1 MTENDLNKLINQA
14 KYLYWKL
21 DNIDDQ
27 SKIDQSN
34 LIYSIFDFWSEFNQ
48 LADFQQEEIE
58 QKIEFI
64 LDSLREVSPGRGVH
78 DLYDSVVV
86 NWNSI
91 LSYSGHF
98 GARRKML
105 SAAMDYGAICKFVKE
120 VMQKLEALHS
130 DKYEEVAY
138 WAEMYHIRELK
149 REMSEMNNDV
159 EISNEQL
166 EDELTKSLHV
176 IEFLRR
182 FNETGETSPYI
193 TP

>member
-48 LADFQQEEIE
+48 LPEFQQKKIK

-64 LDSLREVSPGRGVH
+64 LDSLRGVSPSAEVH
-78 DLYDSVVV
+78 HLYDSVVV

-105 SAAMDYGAICKFVKE
+105 SAAMDHGAICKFTQE
-120 VMQKLEALHS
+120 IMQKLETLHS

-149 REMSEMNNDV
+149 REMSKMNNDV

-166 EDELTKSLHV
+166 ESELTKSLHV

-182 FNETGETSPYI
+182 FNDTGETSPYI